1 MNNPYDL
8 QPEQYNFDNLE
19 LHWVFDQFLY
29 LRDTLIFSWKKYT
42 GKAWCKLV
50 VWDKEKTIEILWNN
64 IFQQS
69 FETITDW
76 DRTDLSIGPYV
87 SWNYDIAS
95 DAPINTPLC
104 CEIQKNGRYKLT
116 HKEEILLDSTTNKV
130 FCYIDVYRLDDY
142 WSIIINDKLYRLAY
156 PWGIAVF
163 DWEGNTSLSW
173 TTSWTEPDGSCTVS
187 ISLWKLF
194 KKMTA
199 SWYIEMDLLKG
210 DVLVLRAKDA
220 SNPDGS
226 PAWND
231 LTLQTNS
238 NYWSIEY
245 LNLPYNS

>member
-8 QPEQYNFDNLE
+8 QPEEYNFDNLE
-19 LHWVFDQFLY
+19 VHWVYDQFLY

-50 VWDKEKTIEILWNN
+50 VWDKEKTIEILENN
-64 IFQQS
+64 IFQQN
-69 FETITDW
+69 FEQMSGWDPILLSKGFYITW
-76 DRTDLSIGPYV
+76 DPTVASNFGTLSC
-87 SWNYDIAS
+87 
-95 DAPINTPLC
+95 L
-104 CEIQKNGRYKLT
+104 IQKSWRYKIL

-130 FCYIDVYRLDDY
+130 FCYVDVYRPDGNGWY
-142 WSIIINDKLYRLAY
+142 IMPY

-163 DWEGNTSLSW
+163 DWEWNTSLSW
-173 TTSWTEPDGSCTVS
+173 TTSWTEPNGSCTVS
-187 ISLWKLF
+187 ITLWKLF

-199 SWYIEMDLLKG
+199 LWYMERDLLKW